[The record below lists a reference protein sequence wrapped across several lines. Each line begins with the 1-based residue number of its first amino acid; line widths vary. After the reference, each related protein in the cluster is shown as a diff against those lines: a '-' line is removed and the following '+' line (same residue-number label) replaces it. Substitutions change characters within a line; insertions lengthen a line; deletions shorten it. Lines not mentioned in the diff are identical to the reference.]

1 MEKRYYLNNM
11 SDSVVTITLSTKR
24 TIKAKSSL
32 PLNSKDVQLFKEF
45 KAKRAGRLS
54 AFNDLRLSTIRIED
68 DSNYNRPVDNTD
80 SEESIKAQ
88 LEAEAN
94 ELLEDNTEVKD
105 FLEGKTDEVPE
116 GTTEIT
122 DEEAA
127 RLELEA
133 KAQLEAKANDDKE
146 GEAAEDSET
155 EKDEVTEDSVVETN
169 EKETK
174 SNKKS
179 GLFNFI

>member
-32 PLNSKDVQLFKEF
+32 PLNSKDVQIFKEL

-68 DSNYNRPVDNTD
+68 DSNYNKSVDNT
-80 SEESIKAQ
+80 SNEESIKAQ

-94 ELLEDNTEVKD
+94 ELLDTLEDNTEVKD
-105 FLEGKTDEVPE
+105 FLEGKTDKVPE

-146 GEAAEDSET
+146 GEAAEDS
-155 EKDEVTEDSVVETN
+155 VVETN